1 MTYMFPLFIEK
12 SMFKFLLITHGSLG
26 QSLVECVEN
35 NLQKNCHNIIDI
47 ISLNALDIDF
57 SRKEL
62 DTYVKKNKN
71 FDIIILTD
79 LYGASSSNIVKKHT
93 SDENIYAISGLN
105 LPMLMKAVTL
115 KTDDIQM
122 MVDEIIKC
130 GNKSIINFL

>member
-1 MTYMFPLFIEK
+1 MFR
-12 SMFKFLLITHGSLG
+12 FLLITHGNLG

-35 NLQKNCHNIIDI
+35 NLQKNCNNIIDI
-47 ISLNALDIDF
+47 ISLNSSDIDLT
-57 SRKEL
+57 RKEL
-62 DTYVKKNKN
+62 DIYVNKNK
-71 FDIIILTD
+71 DCEIIILTD

-93 SDENIYAISGLN
+93 SQEHVYAISGLN

-115 KTDDIQM
+115 KTNDVQI

>member
-1 MTYMFPLFIEK
+1 MFR
-12 SMFKFLLITHGSLG
+12 FLLITHGNLG

-35 NLQKNCHNIIDI
+35 NLQKNCNNIIDI
-47 ISLNALDIDF
+47 ISLNSSDIDET
-57 SRKEL
+57 RKEL
-62 DTYVKKNKN
+62 DVYVNKHK
-71 FDIIILTD
+71 DCEIIILTD

-93 SDENIYAISGLN
+93 SQENVYAISGLN

-115 KTDDIQM
+115 KTSDIQI

>member
-1 MTYMFPLFIEK
+1 
-12 SMFKFLLITHGSLG
+12 MFKFLLITHGNLG

-35 NLQKNCHNIIDI
+35 NLQKNCNNIIDI
-47 ISLNALDIDF
+47 ISLNSSDIDLT
-57 SRKEL
+57 RKEL
-62 DTYVKKNKN
+62 DIYVNKNK
-71 FDIIILTD
+71 DCEIIILTD

-93 SDENIYAISGLN
+93 SQDNVYAISGLN

-115 KTDDIQM
+115 KTNDIQI

>member
-1 MTYMFPLFIEK
+1 
-12 SMFKFLLITHGSLG
+12 MFKFLLITHGNLG

-35 NLQKNCHNIIDI
+35 NLQKNCNNIIDI
-47 ISLNALDIDF
+47 ISLNSSDIDVT
-57 SRKEL
+57 RNEL
-62 DTYVKKNKN
+62 DLYVNKNK
-71 FDIIILTD
+71 DCEIIILTD

-93 SDENIYAISGLN
+93 SQENVYAISGLN

-115 KTDDIQM
+115 KTNDIQI

>member
-1 MTYMFPLFIEK
+1 
-12 SMFKFLLITHGSLG
+12 MFKFLLITHGNLG

-35 NLQKNCHNIIDI
+35 NLQKNCNNIIDI
-47 ISLNALDIDF
+47 ISLNSSDIDLT
-57 SRKEL
+57 RKEL
-62 DTYVKKNKN
+62 DIYVNKNK
-71 FDIIILTD
+71 DSEIIILTD

-93 SDENIYAISGLN
+93 SQENVYAISGLN

-115 KTDDIQM
+115 KTNDVQI

>member
-1 MTYMFPLFIEK
+1 MFR
-12 SMFKFLLITHGSLG
+12 FLLITHGNLG

-35 NLQKNCHNIIDI
+35 NLQKKCCDIIDI
-47 ISLNALDIDF
+47 ISLNSSDIDLT
-57 SRKEL
+57 RKEL
-62 DTYVKKNKN
+62 DIYVNKNK
-71 FDIIILTD
+71 DCEIIILTD

-93 SDENIYAISGLN
+93 SQENVYAISGLN

-115 KTDDIQM
+115 KTNDIQI

>member
-47 ISLNALDIDF
+47 ISLNALDIDV

-62 DTYVKKNKN
+62 DTYLKKNKN

>member
-1 MTYMFPLFIEK
+1 
-12 SMFKFLLITHGSLG
+12 MFKFLLITHGNLG

-35 NLQKNCHNIIDI
+35 NLQKNCNNIIDV
-47 ISLNALDIDF
+47 ISLNSSDINLT
-57 SRKEL
+57 RKEL
-62 DTYVKKNKN
+62 DIYVNKNK
-71 FDIIILTD
+71 DCEIIILTD

-93 SDENIYAISGLN
+93 SQENVYAISGLN

-115 KTDDIQM
+115 KTNDIQI

>member
-1 MTYMFPLFIEK
+1 MFR
-12 SMFKFLLITHGSLG
+12 FLLITHGNLG

-35 NLQKNCHNIIDI
+35 NLQKKCCDIIDI
-47 ISLNALDIDF
+47 ISLNSSDIDLT
-57 SRKEL
+57 RKEL
-62 DTYVKKNKN
+62 DKYVNKNK
-71 FDIIILTD
+71 DCEIIILTD

-93 SDENIYAISGLN
+93 SQENIYAISGLN

-115 KTDDIQM
+115 KTNDIQI

>member
-1 MTYMFPLFIEK
+1 MFR
-12 SMFKFLLITHGSLG
+12 FLLITHGNLG

-35 NLQKNCHNIIDI
+35 NLLKNYNNIIDI
-47 ISLNALDIDF
+47 ISLNSSDIDLT
-57 SRKEL
+57 RKEL
-62 DTYVKKNKN
+62 DKYVTKNK
-71 FDIIILTD
+71 DCEIIILTD

-93 SDENIYAISGLN
+93 SQDNVYAISGLN

-115 KTDDIQM
+115 KTNDIQI

>member
-1 MTYMFPLFIEK
+1 MFR
-12 SMFKFLLITHGSLG
+12 FLLITHGNLG

-35 NLQKNCHNIIDI
+35 NLQKKCCDIIDI
-47 ISLNALDIDF
+47 ISLNSSDIDLT
-57 SRKEL
+57 RKEL
-62 DTYVKKNKN
+62 DIYVNKNK
-71 FDIIILTD
+71 DYEIIILTD

-93 SDENIYAISGLN
+93 SQENVYAISGLN

-115 KTDDIQM
+115 KTNDIQI

>member
-47 ISLNALDIDF
+47 ISLNALDIDV

-115 KTDDIQM
+115 KTEDIQM

>member
-1 MTYMFPLFIEK
+1 MFR
-12 SMFKFLLITHGSLG
+12 FLLITHGNLG

-35 NLQKNCHNIIDI
+35 NLQKNCNNIIDI
-47 ISLNALDIDF
+47 ISLNSSDIDVT
-57 SRKEL
+57 RKEL
-62 DTYVKKNKN
+62 DIYVNKNK
-71 FDIIILTD
+71 DCEIIILTD

-93 SDENIYAISGLN
+93 SQENIYAISGLN

-115 KTDDIQM
+115 KTNDIQI

>member
-1 MTYMFPLFIEK
+1 
-12 SMFKFLLITHGSLG
+12 MFKFLLITHGNLG

-35 NLQKNCHNIIDI
+35 NLQKNCNNIIDI
-47 ISLNALDIDF
+47 ISLNSLDIDLTK
-57 SRKEL
+57 KEL
-62 DTYVKKNKN
+62 DIYVNKNK
-71 FDIIILTD
+71 DCEIIILTD

-93 SDENIYAISGLN
+93 SQENVYAISGLN

-115 KTDDIQM
+115 KTNDIQI

>member
-1 MTYMFPLFIEK
+1 
-12 SMFKFLLITHGSLG
+12 MFKFLLITHGNLG

-35 NLQKNCHNIIDI
+35 NLQKNCNNIIDI
-47 ISLNALDIDF
+47 ISLNSSDIDLT
-57 SRKEL
+57 RKEL
-62 DTYVKKNKN
+62 DIYVNKNK
-71 FDIIILTD
+71 DCEIIILTD

-93 SDENIYAISGLN
+93 SQENVYAISGLN

-115 KTDDIQM
+115 KTNDIQI